1 MERKFV
7 NMDIIPKV
15 LSYNYMKESAKMGVD
30 NLSFCDI
37 FLNIAASMFEYN
49 NADSIAA
56 EWLEMYLL
64 MYGQAAII
72 RAEDLPP
79 ALNARREGL
88 AVCMAFRAGTPNEN
102 GLGRDLIVSTFDGR
116 VTTIKDFETEGKD
129 KVVYIKNNLFATPDF
144 TIGESGG
151 MLTEITKSTRYNVK
165 NSRLIPLIVAKDI
178 KTQKAIESALAEG
191 SGDSYK
197 VVVSDNILTEGN
209 EFILKVTDVKD
220 QDKIQY
226 LNHAYDDELRHWYNL
241 HGMDISGASKQA
253 QQSVDEISS
262 GTNSR
267 KALPYGQLAQRKK
280 GIERCNE
287 LFGTNIEVQFSLPWR
302 LEFGLEETP
311 VDKADNG
318 ETPEPET
325 EETPESEGESEVNEN
340 VEENN

>member
-1 MERKFV
+1 
-7 NMDIIPKV
+7 MDIIPR
-15 LSYNYMKESAKMGVD
+15 LLTYNYMKESVKMSIN
-30 NLSFCDI
+30 NLSYCDT
-37 FLNIAASMFEYN
+37 FLNIAATMFEYD
-49 NADSIAA
+49 NADSIAT
-56 EWLEMYLL
+56 EWIEMYLL

-88 AVCMAFRAGTPNEN
+88 AVCMACRAGTPNEN

-116 VTTIKDFETEGKD
+116 VTTIKDFETDGRD
-129 KVVYIKNNLFATPDF
+129 KVVYIKNNLYATPDF
-144 TIGESGG
+144 TIGESGS
-151 MLTEITKSTRYNVK
+151 MLTEIAKSTRYNVK

-178 KTQKAIESALAEG
+178 KTQKAIEAALAEG

-226 LNHAYDDELRHWYNL
+226 LNHAYDDEIRHWYNL

-280 GIERCNE
+280 GIARCNE
-287 LFGTNIEVQFSLPWR
+287 LFGTNIEVRFSLPWR

-311 VDKADNG
+311 VDRIEDG
-318 ETPEPET
+318 VTPEPEPEAET
-325 EETPESEGESEVNEN
+325 EKTPESEGESEVNEN
-340 VEENN
+340 DEKNN

>member
-1 MERKFV
+1 
-7 NMDIIPKV
+7 MDIIPKV
-15 LSYNYMKESAKMGVD
+15 LTYNYMKETAKMGID
-30 NLSFCDI
+30 NLSYCDT
-37 FLNIAASMFEYN
+37 FLNIAATMFEYN
-49 NADSIAA
+49 NADSIAC

-72 RAEDLPP
+72 RAEELPP

-88 AVCMAFRAGTPNEN
+88 AVCMAYRAGTTNEN

-116 VTTIKDFETEGKD
+116 VTTIKDFETTGRD
-129 KVVYIKNNLFATPDF
+129 KVVYFKNNLYATPDF
-144 TIGESGG
+144 TIGESGS
-151 MLTEITKSTRYNVK
+151 MMTEIAKSTRYNVK
-165 NSRLIPLIVAKDI
+165 NSRLIPLIVAKDV
-178 KTQKAIESALAEG
+178 KTKNAIESALSEG

-197 VVVSDNILTEGN
+197 VVVSDNIMTEGE
-209 EFILKVTDVKD
+209 EFILKLTDVKD

-280 GIERCNE
+280 GIDRCNE
-287 LFGTNIEVQFSLPWR
+287 LFGTNIEVRFSLPWR

-311 VDKADNG
+311 VDKAENG

-325 EETPESEGESEVNEN
+325 EETPESEGESEESKNDE
-340 VEENN
+340 